1 MERCDSI
8 ASQPS
13 AGRLGWFHQIGSWL
27 GTFSLTKSSPIC
39 KRHFSCR
46 FSLQKAPDDKGVS
59 SSAELDQ
66 QALPAGHPLPFEKEA
81 KLRLHKL
88 GAARQRVGFR
98 TKPIRELGAGSAC
111 RESVFHCFLSFF
123 LKKKGS
129 AGSARKRGPAK
140 KLAPS
145 CLGCF
150 MGFGEISVYSLRRR
164 SPLGYGWCRPPR
176 RSPPASGF
184 WLGCRTA
191 SSSPAPYRCCL
202 KRCADP

>member
-1 MERCDSI
+1 MTWISFYEGKDFCQFS
-8 ASQPS
+8 PS
-13 AGRLGWFHQIGSWL
+13 RGHATHNLFPRPATSVTWL
-27 GTFSLTKSSPIC
+27 LNDKS
-39 KRHFSCR
+39 F
-46 FSLQKAPDDKGVS
+46 S

-164 SPLGYGWCRPPR
+164 SPLGCGWCRPPR

>member
-13 AGRLGWFHQIGSWL
+13 TGRLGWFHQIGSWL

-46 FSLQKAPDDKGVS
+46 FSLQKSPDDKGVS

-111 RESVFHCFLSFF
+111 RESVFLCFLSFF

-129 AGSARKRGPAK
+129 AGSARKRGPAFQ
-140 KLAPS
+140 LAPS

>member
-1 MERCDSI
+1 M
-8 ASQPS
+8 
-13 AGRLGWFHQIGSWL
+13 QIGCLSRGLFSYKSPLFCHPKL
-27 GTFSLTKSSPIC
+27 GLQNSPA
-39 KRHFSCR
+39 
-46 FSLQKAPDDKGVS
+46 KALDDKDVS

-111 RESVFHCFLSFF
+111 RESVFLCFLSFF

>member
-1 MERCDSI
+1 MCK
-8 ASQPS
+8 S
-13 AGRLGWFHQIGSWL
+13 AACLGG
-27 GTFSLTKSSPIC
+27 FSLTKAPSFAIRNSDC
-39 KRHFSCR
+39 KIHPQRR
-46 FSLQKAPDDKGVS
+46 LNDKSFS

-111 RESVFHCFLSFF
+111 RESVFLCFLSFF

-129 AGSARKRGPAK
+129 AGSARKRGPAFQ
-140 KLAPS
+140 LAPS

-164 SPLGYGWCRPPR
+164 SPLGCGWCRPPR
-176 RSPPASGF
+176 RFPPASGF

>member
-1 MERCDSI
+1 S
-8 ASQPS
+8 
-13 AGRLGWFHQIGSWL
+13 F
-27 GTFSLTKSSPIC
+27 
-39 KRHFSCR
+39 
-46 FSLQKAPDDKGVS
+46 S

-111 RESVFHCFLSFF
+111 RESVFLCFLSFF

-129 AGSARKRGPAK
+129 AGSARKRGPAFQ
-140 KLAPS
+140 LAPS

-164 SPLGYGWCRPPR
+164 SPLGCGWCRPPR

-184 WLGCRTA
+184 WRG
-191 SSSPAPYRCCL
+191 
-202 KRCADP
+202 

>member
-13 AGRLGWFHQIGSWL
+13 TGRLGWFHQIGSWL

-81 KLRLHKL
+81 KPRLHKL

-111 RESVFHCFLSFF
+111 RESVFLCFLSFF